1 MRFFVKK
8 FERGRFGWT
17 NEEGSKP
24 ALTRLIN
31 ISDYPVSARPLLAE
45 DDDTYFVDDDGFKVE
60 KTVALAGWRGAGG
73 RVGGKGDAAG
83 DAQRDHRR
91 RQRGRRGAAGEG
103 VSSAAAGG
111 AAATGG
117 AKQPS
122 SRSGRA
128 LDFVS
133 AGAAG
138 RIGSNGVLH
147 YYVATCASS
156 LRRAFATR
164 ILQINILYTSTTHNN
179 PSYSNGRTR

>member
-1 MRFFVKK
+1 M
-8 FERGRFGWT
+8 
-17 NEEGSKP
+17 
-24 ALTRLIN
+24 
-31 ISDYPVSARPLLAE
+31 
-45 DDDTYFVDDDGFKVE
+45 
-60 KTVALAGWRGAGG
+60 
-73 RVGGKGDAAG
+73 
-83 DAQRDHRR
+83 
-91 RQRGRRGAAGEG
+91 
-103 VSSAAAGG
+103 SSAAAGG

-156 LRRAFATR
+156 LLLRACATR

-179 PSYSNGRTR
+179 PSYSNARASYNP